1 MRYGR
6 SSRLE
11 VNLPALSSL
20 SLEEHGM
27 SEAISERQQY
37 WLDHI
42 LAADKF
48 NGSLVEYANVEGLR
62 VKDLYQWKTLLARRG
77 LIAGKAA
84 KPKAFV
90 PVRKT
95 ISSPQAVL
103 VLPNGARIEF
113 SGGLDSDTVKS
124 LVTVASELG

>member
-1 MRYGR
+1 
-6 SSRLE
+6 
-11 VNLPALSSL
+11 
-20 SLEEHGM
+20 M

-48 NGSLVEYANVEGLR
+48 NGSLVEYGNVEGLK

-77 LIAGKAA
+77 VIVGKAA

-95 ISSPQAVL
+95 ISSSQAPL
-103 VLPNGARIEF
+103 VLPNGVRIEF
-113 SGGLDSDTVKS
+113 CGCPDSDTLKS